1 MRGISARFGKVLV
14 LVGLALAVTASSGAA
29 GSPARARILGV
40 VPHHAGQLA
49 PAPMPHA
56 FSRAIRAAG
65 PATLTFDAKYQS
77 AINQFFIDVAHDS
90 GDVNHNNDNVYA
102 VAKEYYDNPG
112 TVHIQYQ
119 STFGGS
125 YVDHNPLP
133 ANGCNDGLDTYC
145 LTDQQLQNEIQKV
158 LTAKGWHGGL
168 DHVFFL
174 MTPNGVGSCES
185 AAGNCSTD
193 TFCAYHSAFVDSNN
207 ENVIYANEPYEG
219 TDPLGGCIDPEQ
231 GFPND
236 PDADTTINTISH
248 EHNEAITDPLT
259 DPSSTAWIA
268 ADGNENGDLCAY
280 GFGAPLGTANGQ
292 PYNQLINNHQYSLQQ
307 EWSNQANQAN
317 GGLGGCIQ
325 RPGDPNPMPPTF
337 GHGPLLYEG
346 GPVMHTNTVY
356 AIYWLPTARNT
367 TAPALT
373 GTAVVNQTLKTTAGS
388 WAGGATAESYQWQ
401 RCSSTGTSCANIPG
415 ATATTYKLT
424 TADGGHVVR
433 STVRATNV
441 NGVSPPAGSAGTKMV
456 VDVPA
461 PTKAPHISGR
471 ARVGKKLLGSHG
483 SWTYPATYRYQ
494 WLRCNA
500 HGASC
505 KSIPHAT
512 HAKYKLT
519 KRDTKHR
526 LRLRVT
532 ATNAAGRVKATSA
545 ASARI
550 GR

>member
-1 MRGISARFGKVLV
+1 MRGFSARFGKVLV
-14 LVGLALAVTASSGAA
+14 LAGLTLAVTASSGAA
-29 GSPARARILGV
+29 GTPPRARILGV

-49 PAPMPHA
+49 PSPIPHA
-56 FSRAIRAAG
+56 FSRAVRAAG
-65 PATLTFDAKYQS
+65 PATLTFSAKYQT
-77 AINQFFIDVAHDS
+77 AINQFFTDVAHDS
-90 GDVNHNNDNVYA
+90 GPASNQNVYA
-102 VAKEYYDNPG
+102 VAREYYDNPG
-112 TVHIQYQ
+112 AVHIQYQ

-125 YVDHNPLP
+125 YVDHDPLP
-133 ANGCNDGLDTYC
+133 ANGCDDGLDTYC

-185 AAGNCSTD
+185 ASGNCSTD

-280 GFGAPLGTANGQ
+280 GFGAPLGGTLGFDA
-292 PYNQLINNHQYSLQQ
+292 YNQLINGHHYELQE
-307 EWSNQANQAN
+307 EWSNQAN
-317 GGLGGCIQ
+317 GCIQ
-325 RPGDPNPMPPTF
+325 RPGDPSPTPPTN

-356 AIYWLPTARNT
+356 AIYWLPTARNKSV
-367 TAPALT
+367 PVVT
-373 GTAVVNQTLKTTAGS
+373 GTAVINKTLTTSAGS
-388 WAGGATAESYQWQ
+388 WDGGGAAPFSYQWQ
-401 RCSSTGTSCANIPG
+401 RCSSNGTSCAGIPG
-415 ATATTYKLT
+415 ATASTYKLT

-456 VDVPA
+456 VDVPTV
-461 PTKAPHISGR
+461 TKAPHISGR
-471 ARVGKKLLGSHG
+471 ARVARKLSGSHG

-494 WLRCNA
+494 WLRCSARGGNC
-500 HGASC
+500 S
-505 KSIPHAT
+505 SISHAT

-519 KRDTKHR
+519 KRDAKHR

-532 ATNAAGRVKATSA
+532 ATNAAGSVKATSA
-545 ASARI
+545 ASARVS
-550 GR
+550 R